1 MEMFSL
7 DLLIVFIILVASML
21 FCLLKTFSMCFA
33 LLIGLIGFIII
44 SLKRGFSIKDI
55 AKMSVSGVK
64 DAIIVVEVLVLIG
77 ALTALWRSSG
87 TIAYFVYNGL
97 KTIKPSLFII
107 IAFLLT
113 TAVSFV
119 MGTCFGVTGTVGVI
133 LMAVART
140 GSVNPLAAAGA
151 IISGV
156 YFGDRCSP
164 TSSAASLVAAVTKT
178 DLYENIKL
186 MLKSVLIPYLITFLI
201 YAGLSFANPI
211 KTVDIEL
218 SNALKTD
225 FQMSVWC
232 TAPAAVIMI
241 FALLK
246 ISVKKAIT
254 ASITISALVTVFV
267 QGMPLFQMIKTM
279 FYGFSMK
286 DSSLASILSGGG
298 IFSMFETALIVLI
311 SSTYSGIFNGTN
323 LLISIESI
331 IDKTS
336 LRFGRFLTTCI
347 VSILSVVVF
356 CNQTIG
362 SMIVNQLMFKT
373 YKKQNA
379 KNTEL
384 MLDIEN
390 SVIVISGL
398 VPWAIASSVPRS
410 MLGVGWQSTPYMLLL
425 YILPLCYGITKKKL
439 SKWYNF

>member
-1 MEMFSL
+1 MFIL
-7 DLLIVFIILVASML
+7 DLLIVFIILVISML
-21 FCLLKTFSMCFA
+21 FCLIRNYSMCIA

-44 SLKRGFSIKDI
+44 SKKRGFSVKDI
-55 AKMSVSGVK
+55 IKMSASGVK
-64 DAIIVVEVLVLIG
+64 DALIVVEVLVLIG
-77 ALTALWRSSG
+77 ALTGLWRSSG

-97 KTIKPSLFII
+97 KIITPNLFII

-113 TAVSFV
+113 TVVSFA

-133 LMAVART
+133 LMAVARA
-140 GSVNPLAAAGA
+140 GGVNPLAAAGA

-164 TSSAASLVAAVTKT
+164 TSSAASLVAVITKT

-186 MLKSVLIPYLITFLI
+186 MLKSVLIPYIVAFAVYTL
-201 YAGLSFANPI
+201 LSFANPI
-211 KTVDIEL
+211 KSVDAEL
-218 SNALKTD
+218 SRALRTD
-225 FQMSVWC
+225 FQMTIWC
-232 TAPAAVIMI
+232 AAPAAIILI

-254 ASITISALVTVFV
+254 ASIIVSALVTVFV
-267 QGMPLFQMIKTM
+267 QKMPFNDMLKTA
-279 FYGFSMK
+279 FWGFTMNN
-286 DSSLASILSGGG
+286 SSLASILSGGG

-311 SSTYSGIFNGTN
+311 SSTYSGILNGTN
-323 LLISIESI
+323 LLENVENIIE
-331 IDKTS
+331 KMS
-336 LRFGRFLTTCI
+336 LILGRFVTTCI
-347 VSILSVVVF
+347 VSVLSVFIF

-373 YKKQNA
+373 YQKQNA
-379 KNTEL
+379 SNSEL

-410 MLGVGWQSTPYMLLL
+410 MLGVGWQSTPYMFLL
-425 YILPLCYGITKKKL
+425 YILPLCYGLSKNKL
-439 SKWYNF
+439 SKWYGF